1 MLNITESIK
10 RIMNK
15 KNKALRDK
23 NLEKLSGGDKDQYKH
38 NVLPDKV
45 LFTPKNIICNMI
57 NPFSISINDTEK
69 IEKYWGS
76 LEEYKESI
84 EKSPY
89 FDGYDKDGF
98 PIYKK

>member
-1 MLNITESIK
+1 M
-10 RIMNK
+10 K
-15 KNKALRDK
+15 KNKTLSDG
-23 NLEKLSGGDKDQYKH
+23 KLKKISGGGKGVGE

-45 LFTPKNIICNMI
+45 VAARKNVGDEICNMI

-69 IEKYWGS
+69 IKKYWGS
-76 LEEYKESI
+76 LEKYKESI
-84 EKSPY
+84 EKKPY